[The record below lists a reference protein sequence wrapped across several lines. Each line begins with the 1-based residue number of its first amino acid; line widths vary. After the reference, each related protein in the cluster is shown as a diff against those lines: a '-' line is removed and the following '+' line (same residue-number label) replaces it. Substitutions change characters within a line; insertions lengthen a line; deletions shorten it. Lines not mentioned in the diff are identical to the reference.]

1 MIEFKTNIPV
11 YDFMS
16 LMLMMRAAYTQNGD
30 QSDYL
35 NLSLEDRLALLE
47 YVVQDFLY
55 NQMSIDNIQQGIK
68 AFKRNH
74 AKLDV
79 F

>member
-1 MIEFKTNIPV
+1 MIEFKTNIPL

-16 LMLMMRAAYTQNGD
+16 LMLIMREAYTQNGD
-30 QSDYL
+30 QIDYL

>member
-16 LMLMMRAAYTQNGD
+16 LMLMMRGAYTQNGD